1 MAEVIE
7 KVKERPILFSTPM
20 VKAILEG
27 RKTVTRRVVNPQ
39 PLEDYSKLE
48 CGIFH
53 QALTDR
59 KGDLYPGPETF
70 GIIADDGEFCLK
82 SPYGSEKDILWVRE
96 TWGWVPTGKG
106 ETVGYKASHDGPMH
120 NKWKPSIHMPRAA
133 CRLRLEILSIT
144 VEKLQDISE
153 EDAIREGIEPQPAF
167 ENIPQWK
174 DYTNNGCT
182 TGWPC
187 VSFASL
193 WQSINGKE
201 SWDANPFCWVINFR
215 KL

>member
-1 MAEVIE
+1 MAELIE

-27 RKTVTRRVVNPQ
+27 RKTVTRRVVKGR
-39 PLEDYSKLE
+39 PLEWLQP
-48 CGIFH
+48 CMF
-53 QALTDR
+53 T
-59 KGDLYPGPETF
+59 PEF
-70 GIIADDGEFCLK
+70 VADQGNNNC
-82 SPYGSEKDILWVRE
+82 PYGQPGDILWVRE
-96 TWGWVPTGKG
+96 TWCRDQENEGSFLYRASNPDAWDEG
-106 ETVGYKASHDGPMH
+106 EPSSSP
-120 NKWKPSIHMPRAA
+120 WKPSIHMPRAA

>member
-1 MAEVIE
+1 MAELIE

-27 RKTVTRRVVNPQ
+27 RKTVTRRVVKGR
-39 PLEDYSKLE
+39 PLEWLQP
-48 CGIFH
+48 CMF
-53 QALTDR
+53 T
-59 KGDLYPGPETF
+59 PEF
-70 GIIADDGEFCLK
+70 VADQGNNNC
-82 SPYGSEKDILWVRE
+82 PYGQPGDILWVRE
-96 TWGWVPTGKG
+96 TFSQVA
-106 ETVGYKASHDGPMH
+106 EDRFIYKVDGDKHPLDWP
-120 NKWKPSIHMPRAA
+120 WKPSIHMPRAA